1 MRRFTPKNLLKILY
15 FLLLNSS
22 LIYSRLIRGQDRKL
36 RIQEDSKISR
46 KSNKDN
52 NSLFLN
58 APTEKQMYETN
69 ILKL

>member
-22 LIYSRLIRGQDRKL
+22 LIYSRLIRVQDRKL